1 MSRLLCWVGS
11 AAIVAAFTAS
21 TATANT
27 LYLSTTQAAGPTGN
41 NQFGNGDVFSVD
53 LDDTPLLD
61 GTLEFDE
68 SDFADGN
75 TNLNA
80 FAIRPD
86 GVTYL
91 ISTQGNENINGVNAH
106 RRNVFAW
113 NSLTDDTELFL
124 DGNTLPGN
132 GANNIDAIHELANG
146 NLLFSTAND
155 RDSWDDG
162 DIVEYNRSATDT
174 IDGLAPGG
182 VRIIFSEADFG
193 QNVDVDGISV
203 NTGGNLLVS
212 LAAANTT
219 LDSTVYR
226 DEDILEILVGGGYSM
241 FFDGSA
247 RMTDNGQDINAFA
260 YVPEP
265 SSVLLMML
273 GLSGLAHAGRR
284 RSSTRARPTAPDA
297 CA

>member
-1 MSRLLCWVGS
+1 MRHLLS
-11 AAIVAAFTAS
+11 QVAAAAVVAVLAAGTA
-21 TATANT
+21 AANT
-27 LYLSTTQAAGPTGN
+27 LYLSTNQAAGPTGN

-53 LDDTPLLD
+53 LDNTPLLD

-68 SDFADGN
+68 ADFADGN

-91 ISTQGNENINGVNAH
+91 ISTQGNETINGVNAH

-113 NSLTDDTELFL
+113 NSQTDATELFL
-124 DGNTLPGN
+124 DGNILPGN
-132 GANNIDAIHELANG
+132 GANNIDAIHELTNG
-146 NLLFSTAND
+146 NLLFSTANN
-155 RDSWDDG
+155 RNGWDDG
-162 DIVEYNRSATDT
+162 DIVEYNRSTTDT
-174 IDGLAPGG
+174 IDGLAPGA

-219 LDSTVYR
+219 LDSNVYR
-226 DEDILEILVGGGYSM
+226 DEDIFEILVGGGYSM

-265 SSVLLMML
+265 RSALLMMI
-273 GLSGLAHAGRR
+273 GLAGLAHAGRR
-284 RSSTRARPTAPDA
+284 R
-297 CA
+297 